1 MAKSREIN
9 MNLPSVDDLFT
20 TQEER
25 DQKNQ
30 EYVKDISIYEITDF
44 PNHPFKVKMDDKML
58 ETIESVRDHGVLV
71 PALVR
76 EKPTGGYEMI
86 SGHRRKMASELAGKE
101 TMPCIVRN
109 LSDDQAVIVMVDSNL
124 QREEILPSEKA
135 FAYKMKLEAMKR
147 QAGRPRKNSVPVAQ
161 EFRGKTSREILG
173 EQVGESQDQIR
184 RYIRL
189 TELIPEILEMVDDK
203 KISMCPAVEQW
214 KIPKNRLKKYFP
226 SGTSQQKMEET
237 IIKAL
242 ELYRKREKSRERC
255 LMKIW
260 KICRLLDKKVK
271 RSGLNRE
278 AYLRQLISGVVP
290 RDASPPDYYSMM
302 RELHK
307 IGNNLNQIAQKAH
320 VLNVVDVQRYD
331 KEVRKFNEA
340 VRKITEAVILP
351 EKNELWQ

>member
-9 MNLPSVDDLFT
+9 MNLPSADDLFT

-25 DQKNQ
+25 NQKNQ

-76 EKPTGGYEMI
+76 EKSMGGYEMI

-135 FAYKMKLEAMKR
+135 FAYKMRLEAMNR
-147 QAGRPRKNSVPVAQ
+147 QAGRPSKNNLTPVVSDLNGLRTNEAL
-161 EFRGKTSREILG
+161 GKE
-173 EQVGESQDQIR
+173 VGESRETIR

-203 KISMCPAVEQW
+203 KVSMRPAVELSYLPKEEQEILYDIMESEACTPSHAQAIKIRKFSAEGRLNEDVLLSIMSEEKPNQVEQW

-226 SGTSQQKMEET
+226 SGTTQQKMEET

-242 ELYRKREKSRERC
+242 ELYRRREKNRER
-255 LMKIW
+255 
-260 KICRLLDKKVK
+260 
-271 RSGLNRE
+271 
-278 AYLRQLISGVVP
+278 
-290 RDASPPDYYSMM
+290 
-302 RELHK
+302 
-307 IGNNLNQIAQKAH
+307 
-320 VLNVVDVQRYD
+320 
-331 KEVRKFNEA
+331 
-340 VRKITEAVILP
+340 
-351 EKNELWQ
+351 

>member
-9 MNLPSVDDLFT
+9 MNLPSADDLFT

-25 DQKNQ
+25 NHKNQ

-135 FAYKMKLEAMKR
+135 FAYKMRLEAMNR
-147 QAGRPRKNSVPVAQ
+147 QAGRPSKNNLTPVVSDLNGLRTNEA
-161 EFRGKTSREILG
+161 FGKE
-173 EQVGESQDQIR
+173 VGESRETIR

-203 KISMCPAVEQW
+203 KISMRPAVELSYLPKEEQEILYDTMESEACTPSHAQAIKIRKFSAEGRLNEDVLLSIMSEEKPNQVEQW

-226 SGTSQQKMEET
+226 SGTTQQKMEET

-242 ELYRKREKSRERC
+242 ELYRKREKSRER
-255 LMKIW
+255 
-260 KICRLLDKKVK
+260 
-271 RSGLNRE
+271 
-278 AYLRQLISGVVP
+278 
-290 RDASPPDYYSMM
+290 
-302 RELHK
+302 
-307 IGNNLNQIAQKAH
+307 
-320 VLNVVDVQRYD
+320 
-331 KEVRKFNEA
+331 
-340 VRKITEAVILP
+340 
-351 EKNELWQ
+351 

>member
-9 MNLPSVDDLFT
+9 MNLPSADDLFT

-25 DQKNQ
+25 NQKNQ

-44 PNHPFKVKMDDKML
+44 PNHPFKVKMDDKMV
-58 ETIESVRDHGVLV
+58 ETIESVREHGVLV

-135 FAYKMKLEAMKR
+135 FAYKMRLEAMNR
-147 QAGRPRKNSVPVAQ
+147 QAGRPSKNNLTPVVSDLNGLRTNEAL
-161 EFRGKTSREILG
+161 GKE
-173 EQVGESQDQIR
+173 VGESRETIR

-189 TELIPEILEMVDDK
+189 TELIPEILDMVDNK
-203 KISMCPAVEQW
+203 KIAMRPAVELSYLPKEEQEILYDTMESEACTPSHAQAIKIRKFSAEGRLNEDVLLSIMAEEKPNQVEQW

-226 SGTSQQKMEET
+226 SGTTQQKMEET

-242 ELYRKREKSRERC
+242 ELYRRREKSRER
-255 LMKIW
+255 
-260 KICRLLDKKVK
+260 
-271 RSGLNRE
+271 
-278 AYLRQLISGVVP
+278 
-290 RDASPPDYYSMM
+290 
-302 RELHK
+302 
-307 IGNNLNQIAQKAH
+307 
-320 VLNVVDVQRYD
+320 
-331 KEVRKFNEA
+331 
-340 VRKITEAVILP
+340 
-351 EKNELWQ
+351 

>member
-76 EKPTGGYEMI
+76 EKPTGGYEKI

-135 FAYKMKLEAMKR
+135 FAYKMRLEAMNR
-147 QAGRPRKNSVPVAQ
+147 QAGRPSKNNLTPVVSDLNGLRTNEAL
-161 EFRGKTSREILG
+161 GKE
-173 EQVGESQDQIR
+173 VGESRETIR

-203 KISMCPAVEQW
+203 KISMRPAVELSYLPKEEQEILYDTMESEACTPSHAQAIKIRKFSAEGRLNEDVLLSIMSEEKPNQVEQW

-226 SGTSQQKMEET
+226 SGTTQQKMEET

-242 ELYRKREKSRERC
+242 ELYRKREKSRER
-255 LMKIW
+255 
-260 KICRLLDKKVK
+260 
-271 RSGLNRE
+271 
-278 AYLRQLISGVVP
+278 
-290 RDASPPDYYSMM
+290 
-302 RELHK
+302 
-307 IGNNLNQIAQKAH
+307 
-320 VLNVVDVQRYD
+320 
-331 KEVRKFNEA
+331 
-340 VRKITEAVILP
+340 
-351 EKNELWQ
+351 

>member
-9 MNLPSVDDLFT
+9 MNLPSADDLFT

-25 DQKNQ
+25 DHKNQ

-135 FAYKMKLEAMKR
+135 FAYKMRLEAMNR
-147 QAGRPRKNSVPVAQ
+147 QAGRPSKNNLTPVVSDLNGLRTNEAL
-161 EFRGKTSREILG
+161 GKE
-173 EQVGESQDQIR
+173 VGESRETIR

-203 KISMCPAVEQW
+203 KISMRPAVELSYLPKEEQEILYDTMESEACTPSHAQAIKIRKFSAEGRLNEDVLLSIITEEKPNQVEQW

-242 ELYRKREKSRERC
+242 ELYRKREKSRER
-255 LMKIW
+255 
-260 KICRLLDKKVK
+260 
-271 RSGLNRE
+271 
-278 AYLRQLISGVVP
+278 
-290 RDASPPDYYSMM
+290 
-302 RELHK
+302 
-307 IGNNLNQIAQKAH
+307 
-320 VLNVVDVQRYD
+320 
-331 KEVRKFNEA
+331 
-340 VRKITEAVILP
+340 
-351 EKNELWQ
+351 

>member
-9 MNLPSVDDLFT
+9 MNLPSADDLFT

-135 FAYKMKLEAMKR
+135 FAYKMKLEAMNRQGKR
-147 QAGRPRKNSVPVAQ
+147 TDLTSTPLVSKFRTNEILAQ
-161 EFRGKTSREILG
+161 EAGESRET
-173 EQVGESQDQIR
+173 IR

-203 KISMCPAVEQW
+203 KISMRPAVELSYLTKEEQEILYDTMESEACTPSHAQAIKIRKFSAEGRLNEDVLLSIMAEEKPNQVEQW

-226 SGTSQQKMEET
+226 SGTTQQKMEET

-242 ELYRKREKSRERC
+242 ELYRKREKSRER
-255 LMKIW
+255 
-260 KICRLLDKKVK
+260 
-271 RSGLNRE
+271 
-278 AYLRQLISGVVP
+278 
-290 RDASPPDYYSMM
+290 
-302 RELHK
+302 
-307 IGNNLNQIAQKAH
+307 
-320 VLNVVDVQRYD
+320 
-331 KEVRKFNEA
+331 
-340 VRKITEAVILP
+340 
-351 EKNELWQ
+351 

>member
-9 MNLPSVDDLFT
+9 MNLPSADDLFT

-30 EYVKDISIYEITDF
+30 EYVKNISIYEITDF

-58 ETIESVRDHGVLV
+58 ETIESVRAHGVLV

-135 FAYKMKLEAMKR
+135 FAYKMKLEAMNRQGKR
-147 QAGRPRKNSVPVAQ
+147 TDLTSTPLVSKFRTNEILAQ
-161 EFRGKTSREILG
+161 EAGESRET
-173 EQVGESQDQIR
+173 IR

-203 KISMCPAVEQW
+203 KISMRPAVELSYLTKEEQEILYDTMESEACTPSHAQAIKIRKFSVEGRLNEDVLLSIMSEEKPNQVEQW

-226 SGTSQQKMEET
+226 SGTTQQKMEET

-242 ELYRKREKSRERC
+242 ELYRRREKSRER
-255 LMKIW
+255 
-260 KICRLLDKKVK
+260 
-271 RSGLNRE
+271 
-278 AYLRQLISGVVP
+278 
-290 RDASPPDYYSMM
+290 
-302 RELHK
+302 
-307 IGNNLNQIAQKAH
+307 
-320 VLNVVDVQRYD
+320 
-331 KEVRKFNEA
+331 
-340 VRKITEAVILP
+340 
-351 EKNELWQ
+351 

>member
-9 MNLPSVDDLFT
+9 MNLPSADDLFT

-30 EYVKDISIYEITDF
+30 EHVKNISVYDISDF
-44 PNHPFKVKMDDKML
+44 PDHPFKVKMDAKMV
-58 ETIESVRDHGVLV
+58 ETIESIREHGVLV

-86 SGHRRKMASELAGKE
+86 SGHRRKMASELAGLE
-101 TMPCIVRN
+101 NIPCIVRN
-109 LSDDQAVIVMVDSNL
+109 LSDDEAVIVMVDSNL

-147 QAGRPRKNSVPVAQ
+147 QGKRTDLTSEPVA
-161 EFRGKTSREILG
+161 RKLKGKESAEILG
-173 EQVGESQDQIR
+173 EQVGESKDTIR

-189 TELIPEILEMVDDK
+189 TELIPEILDMVDNK
-203 KISMCPAVEQW
+203 KIAMRPAVELSYLPKEEQEILYDTMESEACTPSHAQAIKIRKFSAEGRLNEDVLLSIMSEEKPNQVEQW

-242 ELYRKREKSRERC
+242 ELYRKREKSRER
-255 LMKIW
+255 
-260 KICRLLDKKVK
+260 
-271 RSGLNRE
+271 
-278 AYLRQLISGVVP
+278 
-290 RDASPPDYYSMM
+290 
-302 RELHK
+302 
-307 IGNNLNQIAQKAH
+307 
-320 VLNVVDVQRYD
+320 
-331 KEVRKFNEA
+331 
-340 VRKITEAVILP
+340 
-351 EKNELWQ
+351 

>member
-1 MAKSREIN
+1 MAKNREIN

-30 EYVKDISIYEITDF
+30 EYVKNISVYDISDF
-44 PNHPFKVKMDDKML
+44 PNHPFQVRMDAKMV
-58 ETIESVRDHGVLV
+58 ETIESVREHGVLV

-86 SGHRRKMASELAGKE
+86 SGHRRKMASEMAGLE
-101 TMPCIVRN
+101 NLPCIVRN
-109 LSDDQAVIVMVDSNL
+109 LSDDEAVIVMVDSNL

-135 FAYKMKLEAMKR
+135 FAYKMKLDAMNRQGKR
-147 QAGRPRKNSVPVAQ
+147 TDLTSTPLVSKFRTNEILAQ
-161 EFRGKTSREILG
+161 EAGESRET
-173 EQVGESQDQIR
+173 IR

-203 KISMCPAVEQW
+203 KISMRPAVELSYLPKEEQEILYDTMESEACTPSHAQAIKIRKFSAEGRLNEDVLLSIMAEEKPNQVEQW

-242 ELYRKREKSRERC
+242 ELYRKREKSRER
-255 LMKIW
+255 
-260 KICRLLDKKVK
+260 
-271 RSGLNRE
+271 
-278 AYLRQLISGVVP
+278 
-290 RDASPPDYYSMM
+290 
-302 RELHK
+302 
-307 IGNNLNQIAQKAH
+307 
-320 VLNVVDVQRYD
+320 
-331 KEVRKFNEA
+331 
-340 VRKITEAVILP
+340 
-351 EKNELWQ
+351 

>member
-1 MAKSREIN
+1 MTKSREIN
-9 MNLPSVDDLFT
+9 INLPSVDDLFT

-25 DQKNQ
+25 EQKNQ
-30 EYVKDISIYEITDF
+30 EYVKDIFIYEITDF

-135 FAYKMKLEAMKR
+135 FAYKMKLEAMNRQGKR
-147 QAGRPRKNSVPVAQ
+147 TDLTSTPLVSKFRTNEILAQ
-161 EFRGKTSREILG
+161 EAGESRET
-173 EQVGESQDQIR
+173 IR

-189 TELIPEILEMVDDK
+189 TELIPEILEMVDNK
-203 KISMCPAVEQW
+203 KISMRPAVELSYLTKEEQEILYDTMESEACTPSHAQAIKIRKFSAEGRLNEDVLLSIMSEEKPNQVEQW
-214 KIPKNRLKKYFP
+214 KIPKNRLEKYFP
-226 SGTSQQKMEET
+226 SGTTQQKMEET

-242 ELYRKREKSRERC
+242 ELYRKREKSRER
-255 LMKIW
+255 
-260 KICRLLDKKVK
+260 
-271 RSGLNRE
+271 
-278 AYLRQLISGVVP
+278 
-290 RDASPPDYYSMM
+290 
-302 RELHK
+302 
-307 IGNNLNQIAQKAH
+307 
-320 VLNVVDVQRYD
+320 
-331 KEVRKFNEA
+331 
-340 VRKITEAVILP
+340 
-351 EKNELWQ
+351 

>member
-1 MAKSREIN
+1 MAKNREIN
-9 MNLPSVDDLFT
+9 MNLPSADDLFT

-25 DQKNQ
+25 DHKDQ

-76 EKPTGGYEMI
+76 EKSTGGYEMI
-86 SGHRRKMASELAGKE
+86 SGHRRKMASELAGLE
-101 TMPCIVRN
+101 NIPCMVRN
-109 LSDDQAVIVMVDSNL
+109 LSEDEAVIVMVDSNL

-147 QAGRPRKNSVPVAQ
+147 QGKRTDLTSEPMARKLK
-161 EFRGKTSREILG
+161 GKESAEILG
-173 EQVGESQDQIR
+173 EQVGESKDTIR

-189 TELIPEILEMVDDK
+189 TELIPEILEMVDNK
-203 KISMCPAVEQW
+203 KIAMRPAVELSYLPKEEQEILYDTMESEDCTPSHAQAIKIRKFSAEGRLNEDVLLSIMAEEKPNQVEQW

-242 ELYRKREKSRERC
+242 ELYRKREKSRER
-255 LMKIW
+255 
-260 KICRLLDKKVK
+260 
-271 RSGLNRE
+271 
-278 AYLRQLISGVVP
+278 
-290 RDASPPDYYSMM
+290 
-302 RELHK
+302 
-307 IGNNLNQIAQKAH
+307 
-320 VLNVVDVQRYD
+320 
-331 KEVRKFNEA
+331 
-340 VRKITEAVILP
+340 
-351 EKNELWQ
+351 

>member
-25 DQKNQ
+25 EQKNQ

-135 FAYKMKLEAMKR
+135 FAYKMRLEAMNR
-147 QAGRPRKNSVPVAQ
+147 QAGRPSKNNLTPVVSDLNGLRTNEAL
-161 EFRGKTSREILG
+161 GKE
-173 EQVGESQDQIR
+173 VGESRETIR

-203 KISMCPAVEQW
+203 KISMRPAVELSYLPKEEQEILYDTMESEACTPSHAQAIKIRKFSAEGRLNEDVLLSIMSEEKPNQVEQW

-226 SGTSQQKMEET
+226 SGTTQQKMEET

-242 ELYRKREKSRERC
+242 ELYRKREKSRER
-255 LMKIW
+255 
-260 KICRLLDKKVK
+260 
-271 RSGLNRE
+271 
-278 AYLRQLISGVVP
+278 
-290 RDASPPDYYSMM
+290 
-302 RELHK
+302 
-307 IGNNLNQIAQKAH
+307 
-320 VLNVVDVQRYD
+320 
-331 KEVRKFNEA
+331 
-340 VRKITEAVILP
+340 
-351 EKNELWQ
+351 

>member
-30 EYVKDISIYEITDF
+30 EYVKNISIYEITDF

-71 PALVR
+71 SALVR

-109 LSDDQAVIVMVDSNL
+109 LSDDEAVIVMVDSNL

-147 QAGRPRKNSVPVAQ
+147 QGKRTDLTSEPMARKLK
-161 EFRGKTSREILG
+161 GKEYAEILG
-173 EQVGESQDQIR
+173 EQVGESKDTIR

-189 TELIPEILEMVDDK
+189 TELIPEILEMVDNK
-203 KISMCPAVEQW
+203 KIAMRPAVELSYLPKEEQEILYDTMESEDCTPSHAQAIKIRKFSEEGRLNEDVLLSIMSEEKPNQVEQW

-226 SGTSQQKMEET
+226 SGTTQQKMEET

-242 ELYRKREKSRERC
+242 ELYRKREKSRER
-255 LMKIW
+255 
-260 KICRLLDKKVK
+260 
-271 RSGLNRE
+271 
-278 AYLRQLISGVVP
+278 
-290 RDASPPDYYSMM
+290 
-302 RELHK
+302 
-307 IGNNLNQIAQKAH
+307 
-320 VLNVVDVQRYD
+320 
-331 KEVRKFNEA
+331 
-340 VRKITEAVILP
+340 
-351 EKNELWQ
+351 

>member
-9 MNLPSVDDLFT
+9 MNLPSADDLFT

-30 EYVKDISIYEITDF
+30 EYVKNISIYEITDF
-44 PNHPFKVKMDDKML
+44 PNHPLKVKMDDKML
-58 ETIESVRDHGVLV
+58 ETIESVRAHGVLV

-203 KISMCPAVEQW
+203 KISMRPAVELSYLPKEEQEILYDTMESEACTPSHAQAIKIRKFSAEGRLNEDVLLSIMSEEKPNQVEQW
-214 KIPKNRLKKYFP
+214 KIPKNRLEKYFP
-226 SGTSQQKMEET
+226 SGTTQQKMEET

-242 ELYRKREKSRERC
+242 ELYRKREKSRER
-255 LMKIW
+255 
-260 KICRLLDKKVK
+260 
-271 RSGLNRE
+271 
-278 AYLRQLISGVVP
+278 
-290 RDASPPDYYSMM
+290 
-302 RELHK
+302 
-307 IGNNLNQIAQKAH
+307 
-320 VLNVVDVQRYD
+320 
-331 KEVRKFNEA
+331 
-340 VRKITEAVILP
+340 
-351 EKNELWQ
+351 